1 MQFLNTQD
9 PFWLA
14 LVAGAIGGLVRAVV
28 KSELVAEDTSN
39 RFFRIIWQIIKHL
52 FFGIVTGGVIWTLS
66 ESTDDNL
73 GVFAIGVIS
82 GFAGIYLLD
91 LFAENR
97 ETHERITE
105 ITKQLALQ
113 NDILEAMVKR
123 LETNSESTLPTPD
136 DTGTAG

>member
-28 KSELVAEDTSN
+28 KSELVAENTPN
-39 RFFRIIWQIIKHL
+39 RFFRIIWQVIKHL

-97 ETHERITE
+97 ETHERIAG

-113 NDILEAMVKR
+113 NDMLEAMVKR
-123 LETNSESTLPTPD
+123 LETEKEPSTSDEPS
-136 DTGTAG
+136 AG